1 MSGLRDLDHST
12 KASCHSK
19 DRESTNAHQIK
30 ATSKGE
36 SRFPSKQEIGDAD
49 MARRL
54 ARIPVKFATVQQ
66 YTELF
71 ETAQT
76 EDINILLNRVSKT
89 YHQALERMAKHSDGK
104 KGLVKRT
111 TYKPQSLNP
120 LCHHGV
126 TSKIEVVKKDG
137 KNKGRN
143 FFVCNLPLK
152 QQCEFFLWSD
162 VYRTACRLLTV
173 DDADSSESLCKSY
186 GVDFFSE
193 CEFGTRRIKNWRIY
207 QKGFPKWV
215 RRGYLEDEKLT
226 ERKLYLQLRK
236 WNYSS
241 NFAKGDLWMISKTM
255 DFSPESTFLA
265 YSVFHGVGST
275 GELEIEPLRGCF
287 LSDWEDETL
296 CYAIRGANFKN
307 EIACLYNLQK
317 NVCPQKVPI
326 LPHLLSRDADSMDNR
341 KKQNRSFLLTRREVE
356 EYAAFYIKKYGLN
369 TDQAEALMSV
379 SNLFTGGG
387 HVHLIHGAFGSGKS
401 STVAVIIE
409 FLVQLF
415 KESDRRSVQQG
426 WKILISS
433 ATNVAVD
440 RVLEGLLEHGF
451 KDFVRVGSAPEI
463 SKRVLPYSVRATGR
477 RKGELRKLE
486 RMLKRAKKPSE
497 KQYLKEAIQK
507 HGINRRKLLFARVVG
522 ATCATC
528 GESSL
533 MKGMIFPILI
543 LDEASQLT
551 EPAAL
556 IPMKFGCEKSL
567 MVGDTKQLNPIIQG
581 SAASNENGLEQTMF
595 DRLMAMGHE
604 LTTLR
609 TQYRCHP
616 RISAMASTLFYGG
629 LLKDGVSEK
638 DREPLMKS
646 CPPLC
651 FIDVS
656 KGQEAWNRLGSIYNK
671 EEAAFV
677 ASLLKKLLSEGLKP
691 AQIGVITP
699 FRSQVAKI
707 NKEIL
712 LASSV
717 NEPSKISAVQISTVD
732 AFQGGE
738 KDVIILSFVKTNN
751 TAFIDCKKRTNVALT
766 RAKHH
771 LLLVGQKQNLER
783 NPMFKEVIFYCGSDV
798 VNASQFMRTFQQQKT
813 SEAEKS
819 PSQKQGFSSCGMQ
832 QSGHTDSSKS
842 LILKAEQQSPSNVYS
857 ENITDKGPQGT
868 FLPVVQAWCDT
879 HSPGDGAFKEP
890 PCHVPMRSL
899 TRPRI
904 IDENILSDSDTES
917 SDNEDL
923 PAF

>member
-1 MSGLRDLDHST
+1 MEKLVS
-12 KASCHSK
+12 
-19 DRESTNAHQIK
+19 
-30 ATSKGE
+30 
-36 SRFPSKQEIGDAD
+36 
-49 MARRL
+49 L
-54 ARIPVKFATVQQ
+54 A
-66 YTELF
+66 
-71 ETAQT
+71 
-76 EDINILLNRVSKT
+76 
-89 YHQALERMAKHSDGK
+89 
-104 KGLVKRT
+104 
-111 TYKPQSLNP
+111 LNP
-120 LCHHGV
+120 RL
-126 TSKIEVVKKDG
+126 
-137 KNKGRN
+137 
-143 FFVCNLPLK
+143 
-152 QQCEFFLWSD
+152 
-162 VYRTACRLLTV
+162 RTL
-173 DDADSSESLCKSY
+173 
-186 GVDFFSE
+186 
-193 CEFGTRRIKNWRIY
+193 
-207 QKGFPKWV
+207 
-215 RRGYLEDEKLT
+215 
-226 ERKLYLQLRK
+226 
-236 WNYSS
+236 
-241 NFAKGDLWMISKTM
+241 GD
-255 DFSPESTFLA
+255 
-265 YSVFHGVGST
+265 GST
-275 GELEIEPLRGCF
+275 VGV
-287 LSDWEDETL
+287 
-296 CYAIRGANFKN
+296 
-307 EIACLYNLQK
+307 CL
-317 NVCPQKVPI
+317 I
-326 LPHLLSRDADSMDNR
+326 LIMDNQ

-507 HGINRRKLLFARVVG
+507 HGINRRKLLYARVVG

-533 MKGMIFPILI
+533 MKGMIFPVLI

-551 EPAAL
+551 EPATL
-556 IPMKFGCEKSL
+556 IPMKFGCEKL
-567 MVGDTKQLNPIIQG
+567 VLVGDTKQLNPIIQG
-581 SAASNENGLEQTMF
+581 SAASNGNGLEQTMF

-604 LTTLR
+604 TTMLH

-656 KGQEAWNRLGSIYNK
+656 KGQEARDRLDSIYNK
-671 EEAAFV
+671 EEEAFV

-707 NKEIL
+707 KKIL
-712 LASSV
+712 LASSI

-832 QSGHTDSSKS
+832 QSRYTDSSKS

-899 TRPRI
+899 SRPRI
-904 IDENILSDSDTES
+904 IDENIFSDSDTES